1 MSIVL
6 KYSNL
11 SSLTWIIL
19 RCRSNIEQINCLAV
33 VVWSSVQRARL
44 QSDDPSSNPTEVYD
58 ISVNFLMKK
67 MKIKQKR
74 PWLAKYLRN
83 HLAWPSGHTALVA
96 ASNKF
101 QLKEERNERLIWK
114 LMMKT
119 KKWQRSRTQKSNYKT
134 PSQLDPIFH
143 REISDL
149 SNLQSTLNMIGCCK
163 SCDLY

>member
-33 VVWSSVQRARL
+33 VVWSSGQRARL

-83 HLAWPSGHTALVA
+83 HLAWPSGHTA
-96 ASNKF
+96 
-101 QLKEERNERLIWK
+101 NERLIWK